1 MAWEATTGATAMTV
15 PQESLRA
22 LLRPRSVAVIGAT
35 LREEAIGNFVL
46 HIAAGPRYG
55 GTLCGVNPRY
65 DEIDGFPC
73 YASIADIPETPDCVV
88 LAVND
93 TRVEQALAAA
103 AAAGVRGAV
112 IFGRCYEAQPST
124 PPLHAR
130 LAAIAREAGMAV
142 CGSNCMGLLNRIDDV
157 HLCMTRLPE
166 TDTPGTVCLLS
177 HSGSTWSGIGG
188 NQRQLDISYGVSTGT
203 EIAGTMADYI
213 RFLVRQPETKVIGC
227 VMETIREPEA
237 FLAAVQEA
245 ESLGIAIVALKLG
258 RTEKSRAFAFSHS
271 GALTGSDA
279 AYDAVFE
286 RHNVVRTR
294 TLDEMLD
301 TLELMTC
308 DRAPTGDA
316 VGVQTDSGGERQLIV
331 DLAGDIGLKLAELT
345 QTTKTKLAETLDPGL
360 DDDNPVDYWGESGM
374 EVLPKIT
381 RILAD
386 DDTVGVV
393 TLATNMVTGRPI
405 LYGST
410 QAIEAA
416 HAATDKPCLMLA
428 NLHSS
433 VDLVEAARLRRNGIP
448 VLLGTETGLKAIDHF
463 ITWHK
468 RRDWAPGA
476 PPNPPPAETVALWR
490 DRLIAAPLEPDAAMK
505 LIADFGVAVP
515 ANAMVD
521 DCATAVAAAEQL
533 GYPVVLKTANP
544 SILHKSDLGGV
555 AIGLDGPDA
564 VARAF
569 QAIAEA
575 LGPSILVQ
583 AQVPTG
589 TEVLV
594 GMVDDAQFGPVMTVG
609 LGGVFVELFKDVTT
623 FLPPVDPDGA
633 RGYLERL
640 AGFAAL
646 TGARG
651 RPAADLDALAEAI
664 ARLSVLAAT
673 LGGPIAEMDVNP
685 IVAHEA
691 GAVAVDVLIVPRMQG
706 ERP

>member
-1 MAWEATTGATAMTV
+1 MTV
-15 PQESLRA
+15 SQEALRA

-35 LREEAIGNFVL
+35 ARKEAVGNFVL
-46 HIAAGPRYG
+46 HIVAGPRYG
-55 GTLCGVNPRY
+55 GKVCGVNPHY
-65 DEIDGFPC
+65 DEVDGFPC
-73 YASIADIPETPDCVV
+73 YPSVAEIPEKPDCVV

-93 TRVEQALAAA
+93 TRVEQALSDA

-112 IFGRCYEAQPST
+112 VFGRCYEPEPGT
-124 PPLHAR
+124 PPLLAR

-142 CGSNCMGLLNRIDDV
+142 CGGNCMGLFNRVDDV
-157 HLCMTRLPE
+157 HLCMSQLPE
-166 TDTPGTVCLLS
+166 TDTSGVVALLS
-177 HSGSTWSGIGG
+177 HSGSTWSGICG

-213 RFLVRQPETKVIGC
+213 RFLVEQPETRVIGC

-237 FLAAVQEA
+237 FLAAVHEA
-245 ESLGIAIVALKLG
+245 ESRDIPIVALKLG
-258 RTEKSRAFAFSHS
+258 RTEKSRAFAFTHS

-308 DRAPTGDA
+308 GRTPTTDA
-316 VGVQTDSGGERQLIV
+316 IGVQTDSGGERQLIV
-331 DLAGDIGLKLAELT
+331 DLADDIGLKLADLT
-345 QTTKTKLAETLDPGL
+345 QTTKNKLSETLDPGL
-360 DDDNPVDYWGESGM
+360 DVENPVDYWGESGM

-393 TLATNMVTGRPI
+393 TLATNMVPGRPI
-405 LYGST
+405 LYGSS
-410 QAIEAA
+410 QAIEAT
-416 HAATDKPCLMLA
+416 HAATDKPCLLLG

-433 VDLVEAARLRRNGIP
+433 VDLDEAARLRRNGIP

-463 ITWHK
+463 ITWHA
-468 RRDWAPGA
+468 RRDRAPGA
-476 PPNPPPAETVALWR
+476 PPNPPSAETIALWR
-490 DRLIAAPLEPDAAMK
+490 DRLIGLPLEPDMALT

-515 ANAMVD
+515 AS
-521 DCATAVAAAEQL
+521 ATADSRAAAVAAAERL

-544 SILHKSDLGGV
+544 LIQHKFDLGGV

-564 VARAF
+564 VSRAYE
-569 QAIAEA
+569 AIATA

-583 AQVPTG
+583 AQAPTG

-594 GMVDDAQFGPVMTVG
+594 GVVADAQFGPIMTVG
-609 LGGVFVELFKDVTT
+609 LGGVFVEVFKDVIT
-623 FLPPVDPDGA
+623 FLPPVDPNDA

-640 AGFAAL
+640 TGFAVL

-651 RPAADLDALAEAI
+651 RPGADLDALAEAI
-664 ARLSVLAAT
+664 ARLSVLAVA
-673 LGGPIAEMDVNP
+673 LGDLIAEMDVNP
-685 IVAHEA
+685 IIAHER
-691 GAVAVDVLIVPRMQG
+691 GAVAVDALVVPHK
-706 ERP
+706 